1 MKETEEQEQEHI
13 SSAAGILVFHI
24 FLEKKNLGFCE
35 FSMVFMFSDN

>member
-24 FLEKKNLGFCE
+24 FLEEKKSGFLW
-35 FSMVFMFSDN
+35 VFDGFYVF